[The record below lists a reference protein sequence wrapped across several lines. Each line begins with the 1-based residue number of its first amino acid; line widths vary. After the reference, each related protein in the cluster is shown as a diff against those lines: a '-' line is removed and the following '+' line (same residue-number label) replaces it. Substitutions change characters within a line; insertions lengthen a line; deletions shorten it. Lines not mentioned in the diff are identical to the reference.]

1 MARTRRNT
9 GPVASKPSRVRIIG
23 GQWRGRKLPVCTQ
36 PGLRPTPD
44 RVRETLFNWLSAWVP
59 GSHCLDCFSG
69 TGALALE
76 ALSRGAERALMIESS
91 RDVAGQLRDNL
102 ELLNALHA
110 RVQTGNSLQLLDT
123 PADQRYDLVFL
134 DPPFREE
141 MLVPCA
147 RLLEEHNWLAKDAM
161 IYVEAES
168 EWSMAGLPRNWQLY
182 REKKAGQV
190 AYRLFQ
196 RST

>member
-1 MARTRRNT
+1 MARTRRS
-9 GPVASKPSRVRIIG
+9 SKPSLVRIIG

-69 TGALALE
+69 SGALALE
-76 ALSRGAERALMIESS
+76 ALSRGAESALMIESS
-91 RDVAGQLRDNL
+91 RDAASQLRANL
-102 ELLNALHA
+102 ELLNAQNGQ
-110 RVQTGNSLQLLDT
+110 VKTGDSMQLLDSR
-123 PADQRYDLVFL
+123 ADQQYDLVFL
-134 DPPFREE
+134 DPPFRQE

-168 EWSMAGLPRNWQLY
+168 EWPLAELPESWQLY

-196 RST
+196 RSS